1 MMALAP
7 ATVQRMPA
15 RLSRAPKPRRRASR
29 CARSAGAPTPAARRG
44 EPAGGRPA
52 RWPRN
57 PDRRPVP
64 PPSAYR
70 FRPQL
75 RPRTLPG
82 SAGILRPLRA
92 LRHPDRRPQG
102 HPAHAHLDR
111 LEVQTGHR
119 SHPHQRFDLPL
130 DCRPH
135 RRRSPLFRRR
145 GSRLRRRGSRLP
157 SRSPPGIAQR
167 IAGLD
172 KFPRQVL
179 ETAIRRDLR
188 PHLCFRRRRNV
199 PRHHLPRPLPRQQKL
214 RMSRVPWTRTMTAR
228 RAAPPKPPPQRTG
241 THRANRRHLTGQ
253 LCAAPFQNIDLYIGH
268 RADPPPDGIPPTA
281 SYRQF
286 RLPSAPLL
294 LPSTFLTCTLPAGSR
309 LVCQSDFRGRYF
321 VPGLGPG
328 FAGVGALASIRP
340 TIHSASCRVSVRP
353 AAIAGEV
360 RSVLCTRQKL

>member
-1 MMALAP
+1 MASKSRPSAGP
-7 ATVQRMPA
+7 TPISVSISAATSTA
-15 RLSRAPKPRRRASR
+15 NASR
-29 CARSAGAPTPAARRG
+29 KCWDSPPAAGAPSSGPPPPRPSGAR
-44 EPAGGRPA
+44 PSRP
-52 RWPRN
+52 PRS
-57 PDRRPVP
+57 PDRPPVP
-64 PPSAYR
+64 PPSA
-70 FRPQL
+70 L
-75 RPRTLPG
+75 RPP
-82 SAGILRPLRA
+82 
-92 LRHPDRRPQG
+92 
-102 HPAHAHLDR
+102 
-111 LEVQTGHR
+111 
-119 SHPHQRFDLPL
+119 
-130 DCRPH
+130 
-135 RRRSPLFRRR
+135 
-145 GSRLRRRGSRLP
+145 SRLPSAPTPEPPFSPPGQQARRRGSRLP
-157 SRSPPGIAQR
+157 SRSPPGIAQH

-199 PRHHLPRPLPRQQKL
+199 PRHRLPRPLPRQQKL

-328 FAGVGALASIRP
+328 FAGAGALASIRP